1 MNTALLLAALGCFA
15 ALLYGFFSGWPP
27 SAFLG
32 LLAGFI
38 VFLVLFLD
46 QSTPEP
52 DTSLPDP
59 NRRPPDPPE
68 QQKLF

>member
-1 MNTALLLAALGCFA
+1 
-15 ALLYGFFSGWPP
+15 
-27 SAFLG
+27 
-32 LLAGFI
+32 
-38 VFLVLFLD
+38 VLFLD